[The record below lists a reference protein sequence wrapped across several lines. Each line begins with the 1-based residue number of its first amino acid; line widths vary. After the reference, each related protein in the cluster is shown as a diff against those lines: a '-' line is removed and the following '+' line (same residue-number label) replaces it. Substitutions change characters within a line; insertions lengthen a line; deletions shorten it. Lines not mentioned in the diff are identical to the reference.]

1 VYVKKSKSSAHPTL
15 VQADL
20 PRAFHQPP
28 NNAKEAYQIL
38 MMKVL
43 ISKG

>member
-1 VYVKKSKSSAHPTL
+1 MYVKKSESGADPTL